1 MKKLLLL
8 FPFLFLLVNS
18 ANAQTIWSSNAT
30 GSEKNLFYSNESVYV
45 TSRNISTTT
54 ITVDIYVVNDSNA
67 WINNTVLTSYGVSA
81 TGTVTTNASGY
92 IEPTLIWSSLIT
104 GSYDIVVDVNR
115 DGNYTSNVDYVDN
128 LTVAGF
134 TVVAVPV
141 PTLTFSVGPKSPSD
155 HIWNVSS
162 TGDNVMLQLKVKAD
176 NENVKIN
183 SFDMTASGSGDDKT
197 GISLI
202 RLTLDD
208 NNNGIYESNETLLG
222 YGKFNNDNGVL
233 ILSIGNGYTIPTGA
247 TTYFLFLY
255 TMSSSVS
262 AGNNF
267 SFQIL
272 SSSAVGASSGKTAKL
287 GGLPINSAVKTIAGN
302 QTVNQTVICSTY
314 TNQTSCS
321 NAGCS
326 WCNTTNSCKN
336 VTESCPSNCSGSV
349 ALSLEKYGNTS
360 TARISGLSNC
370 NGEIVYLRQDN
381 CTGLTVGNCSVSG
394 AGCWIS
400 FSTPDATGN
409 YTYSACVDKDASGSY
424 TSGESTS
431 SVLTV
436 SPAEEITKP
445 SIDWNMIILII
456 AIVALVVIT
465 TFVIFWFK
473 KARTSKPYTYEFKP

>member
-18 ANAQTIWSSNAT
+18 ANAQRVWSSDAV
-30 GSEKNLFYSNESVYV
+30 GSEKNLFYSNETVYV
-45 TSRNISTTT
+45 TSSNISTTAT
-54 ITVDIYVVNDSNA
+54 TVDVYVVNDSNA
-67 WINNTVLTSYGVSA
+67 WVNNTFLTSYVSA
-81 TGTVTTNASGY
+81 TKTVSTNASGY
-92 IEPTLIWSSLIT
+92 IQPTLIWSSLIT

-128 LTVAGF
+128 LTATGF
-134 TVVAVPV
+134 SVIVVPV

-155 HIWNVSS
+155 HTWNISS
-162 TGDNVMLQLKVKAD
+162 TGDNTMLQLKIKAD
-176 NENVKIN
+176 NEDVKIN
-183 SFDMTASGSGDDKT
+183 SFDTIASGSGDDKT

-233 ILSIGNGYTIPTGA
+233 ILSITDGYTIPTGA
-247 TTYFLFLY
+247 TAYFLFLY

-262 AGNNF
+262 AGDKF

-272 SSSAVGASSGKTAKL
+272 SSSAVGASSGKTVKL
-287 GGLPINSAVKTIAGN
+287 GGLPISSAVKTIAGG
-302 QTVNQTVICSTY
+302 QANQTVICSSY
-314 TNQTSCS
+314 TNQTACS
-321 NAGCS
+321 SVGCS

-349 ALSLEKYGNTS
+349 ALSLEKYGNIS

-370 NGEIVYLRQDN
+370 DGKIVYLRQDN
-381 CTGLTVGNCSVSG
+381 CTGSTVGNCSVSG

-400 FSTPDATGN
+400 FSTPAAIGN
-409 YTYSACVDKDASGSY
+409 YTYSACVDKDANGSY

-465 TFVIFWFK
+465 IFVIFWFK
-473 KARTSKPYTYEFKP
+473 KARTSKPYTYKFKP